1 MISEN
6 RLLGG
11 FFYGKYSIVIPD
23 LIRDFILYGKLRYK
37 YNNASLKELD
47 S

>member
-11 FFYGKYSIVIPD
+11 FFYGKYPIVIPD
-23 LIRDFILYGKLRYK
+23 LIRDIILYRKLQVRF
-37 YNNASLKELD
+37 
-47 S
+47 